1 MCAHTV
7 EVLITVAFTEEASI
21 EEASIGA
28 VFTGAVFTGEASTEE
43 ASTGEEPWWS
53 AGHTTVGFGM
63 EPGVAIG
70 ADDGG
75 LMGSAHAG
83 VQARSV
89 MCGFADDGC
98 NRQAT

>member
-28 VFTGAVFTGEASTEE
+28 VFTGEASTEE

-53 AGHTTVGFGM
+53 GGHTTVGFGM

-75 LMGSAHAG
+75 PMGSAHAG

>member
-1 MCAHTV
+1 MPMCAHTV
-7 EVLITVAFTEEASI
+7 EVLITVALTEEASI
-21 EEASIGA
+21 EEAS
-28 VFTGAVFTGEASTEE
+28 TGAVFTGEASTEE
-43 ASTGEEPWWS
+43 APTGEEPWWL

-89 MCGFADDGC
+89 TCGFADDGC
-98 NRQAT
+98 NRQVT